1 MYKVENDFTY
11 KGYRCVVIFTDFGH
25 RCGYVGVPLG
35 HPLYKKEFTDHL
47 DILRSELD
55 NEEFGKRG
63 ILSLFSAVYDD
74 NDRIKMDLYFNVHGS
89 LTYSGDGDYPVESN
103 LWWLGFDCAHYG
115 DGVDLE
121 LVEKYWGDDP
131 KIQRRIELE
140 KKYPT
145 REGYPIRS
153 KEYVEQECM
162 SLVDQII
169 ELVER
174 LHVMV
179 VT

>member
-11 KGYRCVVIFTDFGH
+11 KGYRCVVIFTEMGW
-25 RCGYVGVPLG
+25 RCGYVGIPLG
-35 HPLYKKEFTDHL
+35 HPLYKKEFYDYL
-47 DILRSELD
+47 DIPSSDFDDEKL
-55 NEEFGKRG
+55 GKRG
-63 ILSLFSAVYDD
+63 ILTLFLAALDD
-74 NDRIKMDLYFNVHGS
+74 DERIRMDFYFNVHGS
-89 LTYSGDGDYPVESN
+89 LTYSGDNDGTYPVESN
-103 LWWLGFDCAHYG
+103 LWWIGFDCAHYR

-131 KIQRRIELE
+131 RIQKKLEIERE
-140 KKYPT
+140 YPT

-169 ELVER
+169 GLIK
-174 LHVMV
+174 
-179 VT
+179 

>member
-1 MYKVENDFTY
+1 MYKVESDFTY

-55 NEEFGKRG
+55 DKEFGKRG
-63 ILSLFSAVYDD
+63 VLSLFSAVYDD
-74 NDRIKMDLYFNVHGS
+74 DDRIKMDFYFNVHGS
-89 LTYSGDGDYPVESN
+89 LTYSGDNDGTYPVESN

-115 DGVDLE
+115 DGKDLE
-121 LVEKYWGDDP
+121 LVLKYWGENP
-131 KIQRRIELE
+131 MIQKRIEIE
-140 KKYPT
+140 KEY
-145 REGYPIRS
+145 GISDYPIRS

-169 ELVER
+169 ELIKIYPN
-174 LHVMV
+174 LG
-179 VT
+179 